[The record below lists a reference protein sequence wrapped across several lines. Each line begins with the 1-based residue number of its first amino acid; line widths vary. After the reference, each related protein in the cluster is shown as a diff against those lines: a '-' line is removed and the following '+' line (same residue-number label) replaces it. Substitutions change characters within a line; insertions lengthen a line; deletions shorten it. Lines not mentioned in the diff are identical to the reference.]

1 MFFSLLVGL
10 FFSHSF
16 CSGILFSFDH
26 SVYEFFVLT
35 EGGRGTK
42 KLLLYFT
49 YFFLFFPPFLL
60 IVVAFDVERVRY
72 ELRSFE
78 ILAIQRILVFFYRS
92 GQNRMAP
99 APAAFGT
106 TSKLT
111 TNDALT
117 YLKAVK
123 VVFHDET
130 EKYDEFIKVMKD
142 FKSLRSALY
151 PSNFILLFCLP

>member
-1 MFFSLLVGL
+1 M
-10 FFSHSF
+10 
-16 CSGILFSFDH
+16 
-26 SVYEFFVLT
+26 
-35 EGGRGTK
+35 
-42 KLLLYFT
+42 
-49 YFFLFFPPFLL
+49 
-60 IVVAFDVERVRY
+60 VVIAFDEERVRY

-92 GQNRMAP
+92 GQNQMAP

-130 EKYDEFIKVMKD
+130 ETYDEFLKVMKD
-142 FKSLRSALY
+142 FKSLRSARY
-151 PSNFILLFCLP
+151 PSNFIFILNCLTHCSINISFVVNSMQDLYE